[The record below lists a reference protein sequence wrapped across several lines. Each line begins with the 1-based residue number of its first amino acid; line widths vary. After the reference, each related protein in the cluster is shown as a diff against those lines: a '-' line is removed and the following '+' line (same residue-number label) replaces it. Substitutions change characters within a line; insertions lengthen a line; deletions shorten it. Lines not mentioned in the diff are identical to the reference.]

1 MPPLR
6 SRGQVLLSAIL
17 LWCSLWCL
25 LTLLVFLVLE
35 VRSEFWATWVL
46 PEGYIS
52 CLFSY
57 AMIFA
62 VVRAGMNR
70 WWDRLR
76 LNRQSRS
83 DLQAGRPRRPGKQE
97 G

>member
-1 MPPLR
+1 MPPR
-6 SRGQVLLSAIL
+6 SCGQDILSAIL
-17 LWCSLWCL
+17 LWCSLGCL
-25 LTLLVFLVLE
+25 LALLVFLVVE

-62 VVRAGMNR
+62 VVRAGMNH
-70 WWDRLR
+70 WWDRWR
-76 LNRQSRS
+76 LNR
-83 DLQAGRPRRPGKQE
+83 
-97 G
+97 